1 MIKKL
6 IEKIFGKFC
15 KCEKKTKTT
24 HELLKEGFEKE
35 QKILK
40 LEDEM
45 ETPVIEKIVCNTHK
59 TRFKK
64 SCPTCI
70 EAAK

>member
-1 MIKKL
+1 MIKWIKSL
-6 IEKIFGKFC
+6 IEKIFGK
-15 KCEKKTKTT
+15 
-24 HELLKEGFEKE
+24 KEEPI
-35 QKILK
+35 IL
-40 LEDEM
+40 ENEVEYEIGTVV

-70 EAAK
+70 AAAE

>member
-1 MIKKL
+1 MIKWIKSL
-6 IEKIFGKFC
+6 LKKIFGK
-15 KCEKKTKTT
+15 
-24 HELLKEGFEKE
+24 KEPI
-35 QKILK
+35 ILK
-40 LEDEM
+40 DEVKIVIKI
-45 ETPVIEKIVCNTHK
+45 PVIETHK

>member
-1 MIKKL
+1 MIKWIKSL
-6 IEKIFGKFC
+6 F
-15 KCEKKTKTT
+15 KKEKTT
-24 HELLKEGFEKE
+24 SELLAEGFYEE
-35 QKILK
+35 QEALK
-40 LEDEM
+40 VEEEV

-70 EAAK
+70 AAAK

>member
-1 MIKKL
+1 MIKWIKSL
-6 IEKIFGKFC
+6 IEKIF
-15 KCEKKTKTT
+15 KKEKTT
-24 HELLKEGFEKE
+24 SELLREGFNEE
-35 QKILK
+35 QEALK
-40 LEDEM
+40 LEDEV

-70 EAAK
+70 AAAE

>member
-1 MIKKL
+1 MIKWIKSL
-6 IEKIFGKFC
+6 IEKIFGK
-15 KCEKKTKTT
+15 
-24 HELLKEGFEKE
+24 KEEPV
-35 QKILK
+35 ILENEVK
-40 LEDEM
+40 YEIGTVV

-70 EAAK
+70 AAAE

>member
-1 MIKKL
+1 MILRKRKMIKWIKSL
-6 IEKIFGKFC
+6 F
-15 KCEKKTKTT
+15 KKEKTT
-24 HELLKEGFEKE
+24 SELLREGFDKE
-35 QKILK
+35 QEALK

-64 SCPTCI
+64 SCPTCR
-70 EAAK
+70 AAAE

>member
-1 MIKKL
+1 MIKWIKSL
-6 IEKIFGKFC
+6 LKKIFGK
-15 KCEKKTKTT
+15 
-24 HELLKEGFEKE
+24 KEPI
-35 QKILK
+35 ILK
-40 LEDEM
+40 DEVKIVIKIPVI

>member
-1 MIKKL
+1 MIKWIKSL
-6 IEKIFGKFC
+6 IEKIFGK
-15 KCEKKTKTT
+15 
-24 HELLKEGFEKE
+24 KEEPI
-35 QKILK
+35 ILENEVK
-40 LEDEM
+40 YEIGTVV

-70 EAAK
+70 AAAE

>member
-1 MIKKL
+1 MIKWIKSL
-6 IEKIFGKFC
+6 F
-15 KCEKKTKTT
+15 KKEKTT
-24 HELLKEGFEKE
+24 SELLREGFYEE
-35 QKILK
+35 QEALK
-40 LEDEM
+40 LEDEV

>member
-1 MIKKL
+1 MIKWIKSL
-6 IEKIFGKFC
+6 WNKIF
-15 KCEKKTKTT
+15 KKEKTT
-24 HELLKEGFEKE
+24 SELLMEGFNKE
-35 QKILK
+35 QETLK
-40 LEDEM
+40 LEDKV

-70 EAAK
+70 AAAK

>member
-1 MIKKL
+1 MIKWIKSL
-6 IEKIFGKFC
+6 WNKIF
-15 KCEKKTKTT
+15 KKEKTT
-24 HELLKEGFEKE
+24 SELLMEGFNEE
-35 QKILK
+35 QETLK
-40 LEDEM
+40 LEDKV

-64 SCPTCI
+64 SCPTCR

>member
-1 MIKKL
+1 MIKWIKSL
-6 IEKIFGKFC
+6 IEKIF
-15 KCEKKTKTT
+15 KKEKTT
-24 HELLKEGFEKE
+24 SELLREGFDNE
-35 QKILK
+35 QEALK

-70 EAAK
+70 AAAE

>member
-1 MIKKL
+1 MIKWIKSL
-6 IEKIFGKFC
+6 IEKIF
-15 KCEKKTKTT
+15 KKEKTT
-24 HELLKEGFEKE
+24 SELLREGFNEE
-35 QKILK
+35 QEALK
-40 LEDEM
+40 LEDKV

-70 EAAK
+70 AAAK